1 VDTANAALGKEF
13 QYYKVSDETIRSI
26 SCLLAPVEA
35 EEISLEVLGKKAE
48 LSIQQIKEAL
58 DPVHFVK
65 IRDRTGGP
73 ALEQVLRMLKERTE
87 TLVKQKQHLADIRAS
102 YERARGQLADEV
114 EKRVRG
120 SEAL

>member
-1 VDTANAALGKEF
+1 M
-13 QYYKVSDETIRSI
+13 
-26 SCLLAPVEA
+26 
-35 EEISLEVLGKKAE
+35 
-48 LSIQQIKEAL
+48 
-58 DPVHFVK
+58 
-65 IRDRTGGP
+65 
-73 ALEQVLRMLKERTE
+73 EQVLRMLKERTE